1 MTLSLSDPYLLKEE
15 ESMEMNQNEVFGDVG
30 KNWKWL
36 LVLGIIFVIL
46 GFIGLG
52 RVFALTVASVFFFG
66 ILILIGGA
74 VQLFE
79 SFKCKGWK
87 SILLHVIIAILYFL
101 IGIEFITNPMLAS
114 AVLTLILAIGFILVG
129 IVRIVMAIQVRGTA
143 NWFWLLFSGIISV
156 MMGLIIAARWPVS
169 GLFIIGLFVAI
180 ELIFHGWS
188 YILVALAA
196 RKVLN
201 TATAEA

>member
-1 MTLSLSDPYLLKEE
+1 MTLIYLKEE
-15 ESMEMNQNEVFGDVG
+15 ESMEIYQDEVFGEVG

>member
-1 MTLSLSDPYLLKEE
+1 
-15 ESMEMNQNEVFGDVG
+15 MEINQDEVFGEVG

>member
-1 MTLSLSDPYLLKEE
+1 MTLIYLKEE
-15 ESMEMNQNEVFGDVG
+15 ESMEINQDEVFGEVG

-66 ILILIGGA
+66 ILILIGGG

>member
-1 MTLSLSDPYLLKEE
+1 VTLIYLKEE
-15 ESMEMNQNEVFGDVG
+15 ESMEINQDEFFGEVG

-52 RVFALTVASVFFFG
+52 RVFVLTVASVFFFG

-74 VQLFE
+74 VQFFE

-143 NWFWLLFSGIISV
+143 NWFWLLFSGITSV
-156 MMGLIIAARWPVS
+156 LMGLIIAAKWPVS

-188 YILVALAA
+188 YIFVALAA

>member
-1 MTLSLSDPYLLKEE
+1 MIQDMTPIYLKEE
-15 ESMEMNQNEVFGDVG
+15 ESMEINQDEVFGEVG

>member
-1 MTLSLSDPYLLKEE
+1 MTLIYLKEE
-15 ESMEMNQNEVFGDVG
+15 ESMEINQDEVFGEVG